1 MEGFLA
7 WNPSLEGGR
16 ETLCQEESMEA
27 YARPCLLCP
36 NSFHW
41 SLALGGAMLS
51 PAFDRSWS
59 SSDFRPSAK
68 VFGENGV
75 LGEQKSPSELAW
87 GVVFGAGTLRL

>member
-1 MEGFLA
+1 
-7 WNPSLEGGR
+7 
-16 ETLCQEESMEA
+16 
-27 YARPCLLCP
+27 
-36 NSFHW
+36 
-41 SLALGGAMLS
+41 MLS